1 MPTYGM
7 GIDKELHTK
16 YMKLTHLY
24 GVSAVWVADR
34 MRIEFKSLV
43 EELWEKH
50 KEKHDK
56 SHPNLIRDLIN
67 VENKDGVPEVGEGI
81 KNPDEPLIPLHVDG
95 VNIEADIDD

>member
-1 MPTYGM
+1 M

-50 KEKHDK
+50 KEKPDK
-56 SHPNLIRDLIN
+56 SNSNLIKDLIN
-67 VENKDGVPEVGEGI
+67 VENKDGGQEAERGI
-81 KNPDEPLIPLHVDG
+81 KIPDEPLIPLHVDD
-95 VNIEADIDD
+95 VNIEADVDD